1 MKDYLIHLSRLQKQI
16 IAIIVDA
23 LFLCLSFIL
32 AIWIRYD
39 TLNQNLLQHYALLIT
54 AIPFISLPIFIRLG
68 LYRAVI
74 RFIDQKIINVVVLG
88 VSLSVLA
95 LGFISVMTHMESVS
109 RAVFVIYWLG
119 AMLYVGGSRLL
130 ARAYFSGF
138 QHSHNGIKIAIYGA
152 GKAGMQLAKAL
163 QVTQEYRC
171 LAFIDDD
178 QQMQGSAIA
187 GIKVVAPSE
196 IQHLIDK
203 QDIKEVLL
211 ALPSISKQR
220 QKQILD
226 TLEPFKVRVK
236 VTPSIQSLVNGELR
250 LQDIRDVEIEDLLG
264 RDSVVPDVNLLA
276 TCIVNKSVMVTG
288 AGGSIGSELCRQIL
302 QQRPRRL
309 ILLDMSEFSLYSIEQ
324 ELQSLFS
331 TLQIEK
337 AVQSEQSAKSENK
350 FDCDIIPFLG
360 SIEDH
365 DKLRK
370 IFTSYQVETV
380 YHAAAYKH
388 VPLVEHNPIEGI
400 RNNVFGT
407 AALAQAAIDA
417 GVKQFVLIST
427 DKAVR
432 PTNVMGATKRLA
444 ELILQAH
451 AKRQDGTRFCMVRFG
466 NVLGSSGSVVPLF
479 RKQIL
484 QGGPITLTHP
494 DITRYFMTIPEAAQL
509 VLQAGAMATGG
520 DVFVLDMGEPVRI
533 IDLAKRMVHLCGLE
547 VKTANNPEGEIEI
560 HHVGLRPGEK
570 LFEELLIGD
579 NVERTTHPLI
589 MRAQEAQLTW
599 DNLSAALEELDQAC
613 QHFNYEKIRELLQQ
627 LVSEYAPQCGIED
640 FIWQMKNVP
649 STNHYNI

>member
-1 MKDYLIHLSRLQKQI
+1 MKHYLIQLSRLQKQI
-16 IAIIVDA
+16 IAGIVDA
-23 LFLCLSFIL
+23 FFLSLTFIM
-32 AIWIRYD
+32 AMWIRYD
-39 TLNQNLLQHYALLIT
+39 QVNLHLIQHYSLLIT
-54 AIPFISLPIFIRLG
+54 AIPFITLPIFIRLG

-74 RFIDQKIINVVVLG
+74 RFIDQKIINLVVIG

-95 LGFISVMTHMESVS
+95 LGFISVMTHMEAVS
-109 RAVFVIYWLG
+109 RAVFIIYWLG

-138 QHSHNGIKIAIYGA
+138 QTAHQGIKIAIYGA

-163 QVTQEYRC
+163 QVTQEYHC
-171 LAFIDDD
+171 IAFIDDD

-187 GIKVVAPSE
+187 GIKVYAATD
-196 IQHLIDK
+196 IQQLIDK

-211 ALPSISKQR
+211 ALPTISKQR

-226 TLEPFKVRVK
+226 ALEPFKVRVK
-236 VTPSIQSLVNGELR
+236 VTPSIQSLINGELR

-264 RDSVVPDVNLLA
+264 RDSVVPDASLLA
-276 TCIVNKSVMVTG
+276 TCIRNKSVMVTG

-302 QQRPRRL
+302 KQQPRRL
-309 ILLDMSEFSLYSIEQ
+309 ILFEMSEFSLYSIEQ
-324 ELQSLFS
+324 ELQILLSSL
-331 TLQIEK
+331 TIQNT
-337 AVQSEQSAKSENK
+337 V
-350 FDCDIIPFLG
+350 DCEIIPFLG
-360 SIEDH
+360 SIHDH
-365 DKLRK
+365 QKLHK

-407 AALAQAAIDA
+407 FKLAQAAIDA
-417 GVKQFVLIST
+417 GVQQFVLIST

-444 ELILQAH
+444 ELILQAN
-451 AKRQDGTRFCMVRFG
+451 ARRQSSTRFCMVRFG

-509 VLQAGAMATGG
+509 VLQAGAMGTGG

-533 IDLAKRMVHLCGLE
+533 VDLAKRMVHLCGLE
-547 VKTANNPEGEIEI
+547 VKSDANPDGEIEI

-589 MRAQEAQLTW
+589 MRAQEAELAWEVLQV
-599 DNLSAALEELDQAC
+599 ALAELEQAC
-613 QHFNYEKIRELLQQ
+613 VNFDYEIVRQLLQQ
-627 LVSEYAPQCGIED
+627 LVAEYAPQCGIED
-640 FIWQMKNVP
+640 FIWQMNQAK
-649 STNHYNI
+649 STH